1 MTLYI
6 ILFVLAT
13 CVLMLLTIPFAM
25 LLAEV
30 EDLWEN
36 IRFWAIVAAIWAAVW
51 FAVSWGAK

>member
-25 LLAEV
+25 LLAE
-30 EDLWEN
+30 N
-36 IRFWAIVAAIWAAVW
+36 I
-51 FAVSWGAK
+51 FARAGQAL

>member
-1 MTLYI
+1 MTI
-6 ILFVLAT
+6 ILFLLAT

-51 FAVSWGAK
+51 FAVSWGK